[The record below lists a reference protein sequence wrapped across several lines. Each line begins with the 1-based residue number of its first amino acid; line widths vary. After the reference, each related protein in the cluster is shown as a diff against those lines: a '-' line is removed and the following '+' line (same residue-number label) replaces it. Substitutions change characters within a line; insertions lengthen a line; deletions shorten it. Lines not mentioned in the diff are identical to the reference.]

1 MKAIAITQAAAD
13 GNNIPSLTEI
23 DLPIPTAH
31 GRDLLV
37 AVKAISVNPVDT
49 KVRAG
54 FQGDTPRV
62 LGWDAVGVVQSVGE
76 EVTLFA
82 PGDEVWYAGALG
94 RAGSNS
100 EYQLVDERLV
110 AHKPRTLDNA
120 SAAALPLTAI
130 TAWELLFHRLG
141 VEEGGNAGDTLLI
154 VGAAGGVIDHSKPL
168 ADELARIGITSVT
181 HVASLTNTEQHFNAL
196 IDALAPQGKLALIDD
211 PETLDV
217 VPLKAKSLSLHWEFM
232 FTRSMFET
240 DDMIAQHQLL
250 TRVAALIDNHTIKT
264 TLGEHYGAITAANL
278 QKAHRQLETGRA
290 VGKIVLEGF

>member
-100 EYQLVDERLV
+100 EYQLVDERTV

-154 VGAAGGVIDHSKPL
+154 VGAAGGVGSILTQLASKLTAMTVIGTASRPGEP
-168 ADELARIGITSVT
+168 AVGPRGGRAPCDRSQQAARRRAGAHWY
-181 HVASLTNTEQHFNAL
+181 HVGNPCRQP
-196 IDALAPQGKLALIDD
+196 DQY
-211 PETLDV
+211 
-217 VPLKAKSLSLHWEFM
+217 
-232 FTRSMFET
+232 R
-240 DDMIAQHQLL
+240 
-250 TRVAALIDNHTIKT
+250 AALQRADRRPRPA
-264 TLGEHYGAITAANL
+264 GQAGAD
-278 QKAHRQLETGRA
+278 
-290 VGKIVLEGF
+290 

>member
-130 TAWELLFHRLG
+130 TAGSCCFTVSALRK
-141 VEEGGNAGDTLLI
+141 
-154 VGAAGGVIDHSKPL
+154 AAMR
-168 ADELARIGITSVT
+168 A
-181 HVASLTNTEQHFNAL
+181 
-196 IDALAPQGKLALIDD
+196 
-211 PETLDV
+211 
-217 VPLKAKSLSLHWEFM
+217 
-232 FTRSMFET
+232 TRC
-240 DDMIAQHQLL
+240 
-250 TRVAALIDNHTIKT
+250 
-264 TLGEHYGAITAANL
+264 
-278 QKAHRQLETGRA
+278 
-290 VGKIVLEGF
+290 

>member
-82 PGDEVWYAGALG
+82 PG
-94 RAGSNS
+94 
-100 EYQLVDERLV
+100 
-110 AHKPRTLDNA
+110 
-120 SAAALPLTAI
+120 
-130 TAWELLFHRLG
+130 
-141 VEEGGNAGDTLLI
+141 
-154 VGAAGGVIDHSKPL
+154 
-168 ADELARIGITSVT
+168 
-181 HVASLTNTEQHFNAL
+181 
-196 IDALAPQGKLALIDD
+196 
-211 PETLDV
+211 
-217 VPLKAKSLSLHWEFM
+217 
-232 FTRSMFET
+232 TRSGT
-240 DDMIAQHQLL
+240 PA
-250 TRVAALIDNHTIKT
+250 RWA
-264 TLGEHYGAITAANL
+264 G
-278 QKAHRQLETGRA
+278 RQQQ
-290 VGKIVLEGF
+290 

>member
-82 PGDEVWYAGALG
+82 PGDEVW
-94 RAGSNS
+94 
-100 EYQLVDERLV
+100 LVFIVLSFVRIL
-110 AHKPRTLDNA
+110 
-120 SAAALPLTAI
+120 
-130 TAWELLFHRLG
+130 HR
-141 VEEGGNAGDTLLI
+141 
-154 VGAAGGVIDHSKPL
+154 
-168 ADELARIGITSVT
+168 
-181 HVASLTNTEQHFNAL
+181 
-196 IDALAPQGKLALIDD
+196 DD
-211 PETLDV
+211 PV
-217 VPLKAKSLSLHWEFM
+217 RQVR
-232 FTRSMFET
+232 RSV
-240 DDMIAQHQLL
+240 
-250 TRVAALIDNHTIKT
+250 RC
-264 TLGEHYGAITAANL
+264 
-278 QKAHRQLETGRA
+278 HRRRQR
-290 VGKIVLEGF
+290 